1 MSQLPQS
8 VEASPVLGT
17 PLPASAGDAVVSLED
32 IGPELSLWSAV
43 IVQLIED
50 ALDYAKHGDDRH
62 GFRLEAHL
70 ELNRPGAMLH
80 RLCALAGVDR
90 ELVLDTYRR
99 RLAAMGDKGRPV
111 SEASQAVSARF
122 PFLS

>member
-1 MSQLPQS
+1 M
-8 VEASPVLGT
+8 
-17 PLPASAGDAVVSLED
+17 SLED
-32 IGPELSLWSAV
+32 IGPQLDLWRAV

-50 ALDYAKHGDDRH
+50 ALDFAKHGDDRH

-90 ELVLDTYRR
+90 DTVLTCYRR
-99 RLAAMGDKGRPV
+99 RLAAGPPGGISKSP
-111 SEASQAVSARF
+111 SHKAVTARITF
-122 PFLS
+122 QP